1 MKICPKCGNYADTKF
16 CSKCGN
22 LMEEFTDQSKVETS
36 EEKTEQVEEHIDV
49 TVDEEKHKYNTND
62 FQKKIVNFIQ
72 AFKNLFQKF
81 IPWSIAKSKNG
92 ITGLKKRKK
101 LLIRILI
108 IIAIVLIAFAAFV
121 VLLNKFHKVEGSIT
135 GDCSQDSM
143 RKIEIHDLTA
153 YVPENWKEV
162 PQAIAGSLYYEKK
175 QGDEYL
181 ASIQIVYL
189 GDNFTSTRAMDEV
202 NEEYLKKDTEINSK
216 AVSLKGCGTAHE
228 IRYKGVKWSG
238 LYRNKYNIFVVVAN
252 ADRSSFAIIMEA
264 HENIYN
270 EKEFRKI
277 VDSIDF
283 EGYENQLLCK
293 NTTCTATKLKG
304 YDYCE
309 DHRCHKEGCSA
320 EGTEKYA
327 TGKSY
332 CSEHLNMCSVK
343 NCSGNKTSDSDY
355 CSIHKCGV
363 SGCTEKVE
371 GQKYCAKHRCSVD
384 SCGEARVENSLYCVN
399 HTCKADGCNNKV
411 ESGKYCSTHA
421 AEICEADGCENLK
434 VNMKKYCRE
443 HLSVTLGAGT
453 YIAGDDFEFGTYNLS
468 LVSGSGNVYGYSYAD
483 GLLTIN
489 EVFGSSSSW
498 GQIKNYNNLDLNAGD
513 ELHIEGGVKIKLIWA
528 Q

>member
-16 CSKCGN
+16 CSKCGS
-22 LMEEFTDQSKVETS
+22 LMEDFANHSNIEPP
-36 EEKTEQVEEHIDV
+36 EEKKEQVEEHIEV
-49 TVDEEKHKYNTND
+49 TVDEEKIKHDSNS
-62 FQKKIVNFIQ
+62 FRKKIDS
-72 AFKNLFQKF
+72 FKPIIKNPFRKF
-81 IPWSIAKSKNG
+81 IPWITDKSKFSIAKLKQ
-92 ITGLKKRKK
+92 KKR

-108 IIAIVLIAFAAFV
+108 ICVIVLSAFAAFV

-143 RKIEIHDLTA
+143 RKIELHDLTA
-153 YVPENWKEV
+153 YVPENWKEI
-162 PQAIAGSLYYEKK
+162 PKSAESLYYEKK
-175 QGDEYL
+175 QNGEYL
-181 ASIQIVYL
+181 ASVRIAYL

-202 NEEYLKKDTEINSK
+202 DEEYLKKDTEINSK
-216 AVSLKGCGTAHE
+216 AVNLKGCGVAHE
-228 IRYKGVKWSG
+228 IRYKGVRWSG
-238 LYRNKYNIFVVVAN
+238 LYRNKYRSFVVVAN
-252 ADRSSFAIIMEA
+252 ADRSSFAVIMEA
-264 HENIYN
+264 HENIYD
-270 EKEFRKI
+270 EKEFRKLI
-277 VDSIDF
+277 DSIDF
-283 EGYENQLLCK
+283 EGYENQILCK
-293 NTTCTATKLKG
+293 NTTCTSMKLQG

-309 DHRCHKEGCSA
+309 EHRCHKEGCLA

-332 CSEHLNMCSVK
+332 CSEHLNICSIE
-343 NCSGNKTSDSDY
+343 NCSENKTPDSDY
-355 CSIHKCGV
+355 CVTHKCGV
-363 SGCTEKVE
+363 SGCMEKVD
-371 GQKYCAKHRCSVD
+371 GQKYCARHRCSAD

-411 ESGKYCSTHA
+411 KSGKYCLTHA

-468 LVSGSGNVYGYSYAD
+468 LVSGSGNVYGYSFAD

-498 GQIKNYNNLDLNAGD
+498 GQIKTYNNLDLNAGD
-513 ELHIEGGVKIKLIWA
+513 ELHIEGGVKIKLTWA